1 MGARWYSILDICI
14 QPAFPPVAARVPLA
28 RLLGQ
33 GPQIP
38 VQWPIASPIVPLP
51 RLPTE
56 TMPSSIRKGT
66 SPCSLHRALER
77 ARSMMHEI
85 YLVVIAW
92 TLWKVLTSFGPTHAL
107 THPRNSSRNRRAGCN
122 PGQRVRLLAHSYRLP
137 MHQHDAST
145 LHHGPWLCNSRRNNL
160 HRDYR

>member
-1 MGARWYSILDICI
+1 MYPASIPARCGPSTAGSVTGPGTPDPCAVANSLADC
-14 QPAFPPVAARVPLA
+14 PTPKTPNRDNAFIYPKRQFPML
-28 RLLGQ
+28 
-33 GPQIP
+33 
-38 VQWPIASPIVPLP
+38 
-51 RLPTE
+51 
-56 TMPSSIRKGT
+56 SS
-66 SPCSLHRALER
+66 SLER

-160 HRDYR
+160 HRGYR